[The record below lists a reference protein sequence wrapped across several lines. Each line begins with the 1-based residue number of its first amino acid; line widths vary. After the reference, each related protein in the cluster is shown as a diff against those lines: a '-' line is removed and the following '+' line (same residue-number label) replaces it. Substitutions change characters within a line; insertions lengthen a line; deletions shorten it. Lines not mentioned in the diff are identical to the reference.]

1 MYVICDLLDL
11 PLTSIGA
18 IFGGKDHTTVIH
30 AREKISEKIKE
41 NNRIK
46 VIVNDI
52 KSMCQNS

>member
-1 MYVICDLLDL
+1 MCDLLDL
-11 PLTSIGA
+11 PLTSIGS
-18 IFGGKDHTTVIH
+18 IFGKKDHTTVIH

-46 VIVNDI
+46 VIVSDI